1 MGAAQLRLVPRPGF
15 RSASCQLIA
24 RGLPQPRSNVGTNQV
39 TIATRRATP
48 AVNPRYVASEAAF

>member
-15 RSASCQLIA
+15 QCELPIA